1 MTFWHDHRR
10 NDEFAILARL
20 IISLEEKIMS
30 SFDDVKAAQA
40 ATDAKID
47 AVTADVKTLMD
58 KIANMPA
65 AGLTADQQAA
75 LDDIATHAQ
84 AINDRLSGIDAT
96 VNPPAAVEP
105 PPAA

>member
-1 MTFWHDHRR
+1 MTFWHDHNRQ
-10 NDEFAILARL
+10 DEFAILARL
-20 IISLEEKIMS
+20 IICLKEEIMA

-47 AVTADVKTLMD
+47 AVTTDVKTLMD

-75 LDDIATHAQ
+75 LDDIAVHAQ
-84 AINDRLSGIDAT
+84 AINDRLTGIDAA
-96 VNPPAAVEP
+96 VNPAPAPDAPAA
-105 PPAA
+105 A